1 MKMARIL
8 SVLMLTVLLS
18 AGCQPGM
25 EKLTPCEGKASV
37 SSAVDGLNAR
47 AAKMLPL
54 KASGRCTTE
63 YYDQDGKK
71 RHESFPVI
79 IRTMPPQ
86 GLYFQ
91 GNLIIPKGV
100 VLGTNAEEFWLW
112 IKLKEVDTFWSGP
125 MGGCA
130 GSEST
135 DGPAMLVPPAS
146 VLESLSYVKLDPQ
159 NPGGQ
164 SFQYR
169 SPYDVVTVHA
179 ADGRIARK
187 MWIYSCDSTPRKIEY
202 YGADG
207 KPVVTTTMGHY
218 VNVAGE
224 FAVPTQIEMTLHRG
238 EGRTDKLSIM
248 LNKDVMEVFEPTKRQ
263 AEVLF
268 SKPDPAGTKHIL
280 KLGEGCRFEEVAP
293 SR

>member
-1 MKMARIL
+1 MNVARIL
-8 SVLMLTVLLS
+8 LLVSVVLLS

-25 EKLTPCEGKASV
+25 ETLAPCEGKVSVAS
-37 SSAVDGLNAR
+37 AIGGLNAR

-54 KASGRCTTE
+54 KASGRCTIE

-100 VLGTNAEEFWLW
+100 VLGTNADEFWLW

-125 MGGCA
+125 MGGCV
-130 GSEST
+130 GVEST

-159 NPGGQ
+159 NPWGN
-164 SFQYR
+164 SFQHS
-169 SPYDVVTVHA
+169 SPCDVVTVHA
-179 ADGRIARK
+179 ADGHIARR
-187 MWIYSCDSTPRKIEY
+187 MWIYPCDSTPRKIEY

-207 KPVVTTTMGHY
+207 KLAVTATMGHY
-218 VNVAGE
+218 VNMAGE
-224 FAVPTQIEMTLHRG
+224 FAMPTQIEISLHRG
-238 EGRTDKLSIM
+238 DGRTDKLSIT
-248 LNKDVMEVFEPTKRQ
+248 LNKDAMEVFEPTKRQ

-268 SKPDPAGTKHIL
+268 SMPDPAGTGHIMRL
-280 KLGEGCRFEEVAP
+280 NGDCRFEEVGA